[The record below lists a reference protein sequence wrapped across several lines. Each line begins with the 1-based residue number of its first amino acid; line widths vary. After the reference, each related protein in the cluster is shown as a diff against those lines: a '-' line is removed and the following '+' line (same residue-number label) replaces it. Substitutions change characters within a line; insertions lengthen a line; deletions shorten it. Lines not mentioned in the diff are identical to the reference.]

1 MKKQENKRGEMGER
15 PWLRAALAVLRGGI
29 LACGTAAVL
38 LLAAACLISAGA
50 MGERWLIGGV
60 PGACVAGSLL
70 GGLYAVVAGAG
81 RRSLAVG
88 LGTGVTL
95 FLLLLCVGLLAYDAA
110 GLEREGAGT
119 LCACLCGGGLA
130 GRVDLCPERK
140 NAEDD

>member
-50 MGERWLIGGV
+50 MGERWLIGVV

-70 GGLYAVVAGAG
+70 GGLYAVGRTG
-81 RRSLAVG
+81 RRSLAVAWG
-88 LGTGVTL
+88 LGSPCSCCFCAWDCWPMMPPDWSGRGPEP
-95 FLLLLCVGLLAYDAA
+95 CVPACAA
-110 GLEREGAGT
+110 GGLR
-119 LCACLCGGGLA
+119 ACY
-130 GRVDLCPERK
+130 LCPERK